1 MWPDGYGGLRCSC
14 GMRRWV
20 IKREDIAHRTLPML
34 TFRPATPDD
43 ATDLALLLDAA
54 SRRLVSWR
62 WSTLAEAGQSWF
74 EVGRSRILTLTD
86 NQSHYANW
94 LVAKVDGLAVG
105 GLNAH
110 PVPDAVEPTD
120 PADIDPVFQ
129 PLIALEPL
137 TAGTFYIMAAA
148 IFAEHRGRGYGAAL
162 LEQADAMARG
172 RGVSRVT
179 LMTESFNTG
188 ARRLYQRHG
197 FRDLDRRPFVAFPG
211 SDEAGDWTL
220 MVKDL

>member
-1 MWPDGYGGLRCSC
+1 MP
-14 GMRRWV
+14 
-20 IKREDIAHRTLPML
+20 

-62 WSTLAEAGQSWF
+62 WSTLAQPGQSWF
-74 EVGRSRILTLTD
+74 EVGRARILTLTD
-86 NQSHYANW
+86 NQAHYANW
-94 LVAKVDGLAVG
+94 LVAEVEGHPVG
-105 GLNAH
+105 ALNAH
-110 PVPDAVEPTD
+110 AVPDAVEDTD
-120 PADIDPVFQ
+120 FADLDPVFH
-129 PLIALEPL
+129 PLVELEPL

-148 IFAEHRGRGYGAAL
+148 VFAEHRGHGHGTAL
-162 LEQADAMARG
+162 LDKAADLARARG
-172 RGVSRVT
+172 LTRLT
-179 LMTESFNTG
+179 LMTESFNDG

-220 MVKDL
+220 MAKDL

>member
-1 MWPDGYGGLRCSC
+1 MP
-14 GMRRWV
+14 
-20 IKREDIAHRTLPML
+20 

-62 WSTLAEAGQSWF
+62 WSTLAVPGQSWF
-74 EVGRSRILTLTD
+74 EVGRARILTLTD
-86 NQSHYANW
+86 NQAHYANW
-94 LVAKVDGLAVG
+94 LMAEVDGHPVG

-110 PVPDAVEPTD
+110 AVPETIEETD
-120 PADIDPVFQ
+120 LADLDPVFH
-129 PLIALEPL
+129 PLVQLEPL

-162 LEQADAMARG
+162 LDKAADLARG
-172 RGVSRVT
+172 CGLHRLS
-179 LMTESFNTG
+179 LMTESFNDG
-188 ARRLYQRHG
+188 ARRLYLRQG

-211 SDEAGDWTL
+211 SGEAGDWTL
-220 MVKDL
+220 MVRDL